1 MNGRPQVITRGD
13 LTGRLPSLAWSRRV
27 ARQRDSPLYSFTRL
41 SKHRRHSPKMNSEH
55 RKTFEQ
61 FQDAS
66 SLQEVLQ
73 IFPEAR
79 ELANPDVTQ
88 QPMRYDVFIY
98 RFMQFF
104 EAATHLILYERQ
116 PHTCRISGS
125 SIGVIIAPTLVPAL
139 KIPVATA
146 RSPAGNHRRVVL
158 TQAG

>member
-1 MNGRPQVITRGD
+1 
-13 LTGRLPSLAWSRRV
+13 
-27 ARQRDSPLYSFTRL
+27 
-41 SKHRRHSPKMNSEH
+41 MNSEH

-116 PHTCRISGS
+116 LYPRA
-125 SIGVIIAPTLVPAL
+125 VF
-139 KIPVATA
+139 ATA
-146 RSPAGNHRRVVL
+146 RKFGTGVKMATAPQIARHIQATADMVGRQVWTVRTCAGRAAAAPR
-158 TQAG
+158 